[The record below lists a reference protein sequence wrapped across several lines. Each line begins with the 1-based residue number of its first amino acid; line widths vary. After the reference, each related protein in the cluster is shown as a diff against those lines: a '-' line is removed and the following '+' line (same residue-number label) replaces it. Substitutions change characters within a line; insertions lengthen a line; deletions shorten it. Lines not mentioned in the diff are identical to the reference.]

1 MSQYLNNSD
10 AYTLITEKELAVLL
24 SSFNSQ
30 YIFDITKDKLQDKYN
45 SSFNLTKP
53 NAVESFEQT
62 FKNLLVQYPM
72 DRENILDT
80 REEVYRE
87 MTNIILNEYG
97 FVLRDDINLNSYT
110 LALYVYD
117 FFVAN
122 FAKYISLFFANYL
135 YQEKNSIYSY
145 FRLEERKKD
154 KDSSTIYGKKTYA
167 NDVVL
172 GVISANIVYILDNII
187 SFDITFEHILRYVY
201 KDDTIV
207 NYLLNYISPTRDFY
221 KEFYCEA
228 FRNKDIR
235 PMYITHTSL
244 EFGKLQ

>member
-24 SSFNSQ
+24 STFNSQ
-30 YIFDITKDKLQDKYN
+30 YIFDITVDKLKDKYN

-53 NAVESFEQT
+53 NVVESFEQT
-62 FKNLLVQYPM
+62 FKNLLNQYPM

-80 REEVYRE
+80 REEVYKE
-87 MTNIILNEYG
+87 IINIIINEYG
-97 FVLRDDINLNSYT
+97 FILREDDNLNNYT

-135 YQEKNSIYSY
+135 YNEKNNIYSY
-145 FRLEERKKD
+145 FRLEERKKE
-154 KDSSTIYGKKTYA
+154 KDSSTIYGKKTYTT
-167 NDVVL
+167 DIVL
-172 GVISANIVYILDNII
+172 GVISANIVYILDNIMG
-187 SFDITFEHILRYVY
+187 FDITFEHILRYVY
-201 KDDTIV
+201 KDEVIV
-207 NYLLNYISPTRDFY
+207 NYLLTYISPTRDFY
-221 KEFYCEA
+221 KEFYCEV

-235 PMYITHTSL
+235 PIYITHTSL
-244 EFGKLQ
+244 EFGKL